1 MRYSKDFTFTNF
13 VETNNLEK
21 IKIALGR
28 ELELREFIDRKGNS
42 LVSVAIEKGDL
53 KLLEFLIS
61 KEADL
66 NVVNADGKTPLMIA
80 ASKRSEEILR
90 MLLENGAEIDKRNDR
105 NSDRYKW
112 TALMYAV
119 NIGYSKGV
127 KILIENGAD
136 VNKKD
141 NDGWTALMLAAS
153 SNDKEMVK
161 HLVAHPK
168 IEINNQDLKGKTA
181 LIYAAE
187 NNEIEVIKLLLEKGA
202 EVNISDKTGRTA
214 LIYTVRIGSSEIA
227 ELLINN
233 GADIN
238 KVDSYKLTALFYAVS
253 DDYLDSKKQQQSNI
267 ILLLIE
273 KGADPHAKNEHG
285 ASAFELGNLKIKK
298 LLQDNDDFE
307 SPEVQELSEVEC
319 STESWGI
326 KQARETI
333 SKFFSASKNELSE
346 VELDNDYEKSPMTKK
361 RSSRSS
367 DEEFFSGSPTGRA
380 VTWAG
385 RVAYKSE
392 EGRGF

>member
-161 HLVAHPK
+161 HLLTHPK

-181 LIYAAE
+181 LIHAAE
-187 NNEIEVIKLLLEKGA
+187 NGALDVVDLLL
-202 EVNISDKTGRTA
+202 
-214 LIYTVRIGSSEIA
+214 
-227 ELLINN
+227 NN
-233 GADIN
+233 RVDIN
-238 KVDSYKLTALFYAVS
+238 KVDNSNKTALHYMVS
-253 DDYLDSKKQQQSNI
+253 GTYFINKEQQHNLILNFIKQ
-267 ILLLIE
+267 
-273 KGADPHAKNEHG
+273 GADLYKKPEHG
-285 ASAFELGNLKIKK
+285 LSIYDSANSEIRNFIEESFPHEVEPSTELLEENIKK
-298 LLQDNDDFE
+298 
-307 SPEVQELSEVEC
+307 S
-319 STESWGI
+319 
-326 KQARETI
+326 R
-333 SKFFSASKNELSE
+333 KFLPK
-346 VELDNDYEKSPMTKK
+346 EKFLP
-361 RSSRSS
+361 RSNT
-367 DEEFFSGSPTGRA
+367 TGKP

-385 RVAYKSE
+385 RTAYKSE